1 MRMRKTLFAALA
13 VAAMSV
19 ALVGCSAPKTTL
31 AAIKT
36 AGVIR
41 IATDP
46 NYAPYSF
53 LDTESGEYDGF
64 DTAVARMI
72 ATALEVDIEWVT
84 PTWDELTAGSWGGRW
99 DVSVG
104 SMAQT
109 EARTKVIDF
118 SVPYYYAQATI
129 AVPQDSTATTL
140 ADLNGLKACVGSST
154 IYEKWLNGELAGDA
168 LITVNTPMTIT
179 TPVVQTEDTDNLC
192 IEGLMAGR
200 TWDFFIQSK
209 DFIANSI
216 YTLEGNAEDG
226 VAAIKVMDPALV
238 LTTEKI
244 SVALDKGSEGADP
257 ALLAEINRIIALGHS
272 SGALSALSEGYLG
285 VDVTVAP

>member
-13 VAAMSV
+13 VAAMTV
-19 ALVGCSAPKTTL
+19 ALAGCSAPKTTL
-31 AAIKT
+31 AAIKK

-64 DTAVARMI
+64 DTAVAQMI

-84 PTWDELTAGSWGGRW
+84 PTWDELTAGNWGGRW
-99 DVSVG
+99 DISVG

-118 SVPYYYAQATI
+118 SEPYYYAQATI
-129 AVPQDSTATTL
+129 AVPQDSTAMSL
-140 ADLNGLKACVGSST
+140 ADLNGLTACVGSST
-154 IYEKWLNGELAGDA
+154 IYEKWLAGELAA
-168 LITVNTPMTIT
+168 ETLVTVNEPMMLTGVT
-179 TPVVQTEDTDNLC
+179 VQTEDTDNLC

-216 YTLEGNAEDG
+216 ATLEADAEDG

-244 SVALDKGSEGADP
+244 SVAFDKGSEGADP

>member
-1 MRMRKTLFAALA
+1 
-13 VAAMSV
+13 
-19 ALVGCSAPKTTL
+19 
-31 AAIKT
+31 
-36 AGVIR
+36 
-41 IATDP
+41 
-46 NYAPYSF
+46 
-53 LDTESGEYDGF
+53 
-64 DTAVARMI
+64 
-72 ATALEVDIEWVT
+72 
-84 PTWDELTAGSWGGRW
+84 
-99 DVSVG
+99 
-104 SMAQT
+104 
-109 EARTKVIDF
+109 
-118 SVPYYYAQATI
+118 
-129 AVPQDSTATTL
+129 
-140 ADLNGLKACVGSST
+140 
-154 IYEKWLNGELAGDA
+154 
-168 LITVNTPMTIT
+168 
-179 TPVVQTEDTDNLC
+179 
-192 IEGLMAGR
+192 MAGR